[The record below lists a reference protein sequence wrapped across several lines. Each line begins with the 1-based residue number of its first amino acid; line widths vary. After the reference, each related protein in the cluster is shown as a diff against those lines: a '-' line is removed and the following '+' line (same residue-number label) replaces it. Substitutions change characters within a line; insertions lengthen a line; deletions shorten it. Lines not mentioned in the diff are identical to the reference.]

1 MMICELAPAKIN
13 LTLEILNK
21 RDDGYHDIKSVMQ
34 TIDLCD
40 ILTFGSNDWV
50 QVIPEYCNLPAEDT
64 LPWNENA
71 NYLKDNLV
79 YKAASILKEE
89 TGCRKGALIQL
100 KKCIP
105 SSAGLGGGSSDA
117 AATLKGLNKLWDLKL
132 STEELA
138 EIGSK
143 IGSDISFF
151 IYGGTCLSRG
161 RGEIIEKVQSI
172 SKKWLAVIL
181 LPIRIKDKT
190 KKLYSH
196 VTFKNYS
203 DGKFTEALIESI
215 NNNGN
220 DDSQKL
226 INKIS
231 TNHANGKNN
240 TNGFEIDSLLFNV
253 FETIYSDYFEE
264 YKNWA
269 EKLNKII
276 NKPFHLSG
284 SGPSIFYIS
293 DKEKEIIEIARK
305 IGEIEDL
312 KLTKYI
318 AQTVP

>member
-21 RDDGYHDIKSVMQ
+21 RVDGYHDIKSVMQ

-40 ILTFGSNDWV
+40 ILTFWDNDWI
-50 QVIPEYCNLPAEDT
+50 QVIPEYCSLPAEDT
-64 LPWNENA
+64 LPWNENS
-71 NYLKDNLV
+71 NYLKNNLV
-79 YKAASILKEE
+79 FKAASILKEE

-117 AATLKGLNKLWDLKL
+117 AATLKGLNKLWNLKL

-161 RGEIIEKVQSI
+161 RGEIIEKIQSI

-196 VTFKNYS
+196 VDFKNYS
-203 DGKFTEALIESI
+203 DGKFTKALIENICS
-215 NNNGN
+215 NGHDN
-220 DDSQKL
+220 PQNLIST
-226 INKIS
+226 INKNNI
-231 TNHANGKNN
+231 NIKNN
-240 TNGFEIDSLLFNV
+240 TNGFDIDNLLFNV
-253 FETIYSDYFEE
+253 FETIYGDYFEE
-264 YKNWA
+264 YKNWT
-269 EKLNKII
+269 EKLNKNI

-293 DKEKEIIEIARK
+293 DNELEIIEIAKK
-305 IGEIEDL
+305 IEEIEVL